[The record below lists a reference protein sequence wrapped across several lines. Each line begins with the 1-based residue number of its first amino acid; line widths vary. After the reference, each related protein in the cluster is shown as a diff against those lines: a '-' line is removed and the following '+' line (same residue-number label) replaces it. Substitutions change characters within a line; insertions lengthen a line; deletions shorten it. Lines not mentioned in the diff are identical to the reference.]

1 MHTRGI
7 HVCTCLHAW
16 APPIIFKNQEAQI
29 IKKKLRNE
37 CTQYLADVTPLPG
50 TVVVDGSNLEQIL
63 RVRGEVVQLQVL
75 LHDVPDLS
83 TELCS
88 DIVRRGGNELIEF
101 HLKGVH
107 VFCWACPVNLGE
119 MCV

>member
-1 MHTRGI
+1 MHTRDMP
-7 HVCTCLHAW
+7 VCACVYAW

-29 IKKKLRNE
+29 IKKLKNE
-37 CTQYLADVTPLPG
+37 CRQYLADVTPLPG
-50 TVVVDGSNLEQIL
+50 TIVVDGSNFEQIL
-63 RVRGEVVQLQVL
+63 RVGGEVVQLQVL

-119 MCV
+119 MGV